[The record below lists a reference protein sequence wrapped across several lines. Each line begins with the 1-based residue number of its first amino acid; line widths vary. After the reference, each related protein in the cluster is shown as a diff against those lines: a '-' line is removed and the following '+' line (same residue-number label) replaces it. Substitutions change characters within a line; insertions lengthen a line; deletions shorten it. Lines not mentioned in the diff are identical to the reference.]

1 MFILGTQV
9 VLDKLMKN
17 QRRKGDKMKTS
28 HHGGKPLIIAGP
40 ASKMSRGVASRLVRV
55 RGS

>member
-1 MFILGTQV
+1 
-9 VLDKLMKN
+9 MKN